1 MHWARKNRLGVKC
14 GWRTHNSLMQGAHG
28 LKFQR
33 LGTMILHLQAAVKA
47 VLSRGMALACG
58 SGITKGWHSCRTAER
73 QR

>member
-1 MHWARKNRLGVKC
+1 MKC

-47 VLSRGMALACG
+47 VLTRGMALALPCSLVPAAAAAQRLVG
-58 SGITKGWHSCRTAER
+58 AVTLSVTATP
-73 QR
+73 